1 MTNACDLVSKH
12 CVSLTAVQQSMLS
25 GADSLSSLERR
36 RRPHAARGMS
46 RAAAQG
52 PPPGPGG
59 AIAGDANAA
68 SLTERGG
75 WEVALSGSCWPTADS
90 RTQRRNVCSASSAL
104 HRGLSVSKLTVADL
118 LRCQPE
124 INELL
129 RVSHFM
135 GFDALNRMS
144 LSSSASSSY

>member
-1 MTNACDLVSKH
+1 VLSHSSSHDQRLRLSQQALCLADCSAAKH
-12 CVSLTAVQQSMLS
+12 LTLLS

-90 RTQRRNVCSASSAL
+90 RTQRRNVCSASAAL
-104 HRGLSVSKLTVADL
+104 HRGLSVSKLQSLICCVASL
-118 LRCQPE
+118 KL
-124 INELL
+124 
-129 RVSHFM
+129 
-135 GFDALNRMS
+135 MS
-144 LSSSASSSY
+144 YCA